1 MAVMSYPN
9 QTFYPPDSYSPLAS
23 RKQSAPIGPY
33 QPPVTSP
40 VHNHPYVTVAVVR
53 GEALFPREILAGL
66 GRFQESP
73 EIEHGL
79 PKLSKS
85 QGFLN
90 VFFTG
95 EQHQKV
101 NLKKLDSFL
110 NRLIGNSPKTI
121 FNSNIIRT
129 FLQMGPMGV
138 GAHWVNCTNNE
149 LCLCRIP
156 LATDTSEHTG
166 HTLVG
171 FTTQLLDGS
180 RTPPT
185 TATCLAQP
193 PAVTKPKHTSTPDS
207 RLPYEAMLGP
217 PPSTYPRAACSP
229 APPNST
235 PIERKTP
242 QPSLQ
247 SQSPINP
254 WARH

>member
-1 MAVMSYPN
+1 
-9 QTFYPPDSYSPLAS
+9 
-23 RKQSAPIGPY
+23 
-33 QPPVTSP
+33 
-40 VHNHPYVTVAVVR
+40 
-53 GEALFPREILAGL
+53 
-66 GRFQESP
+66 P

-121 FNSNIIRT
+121 FNSNIICT

-242 QPSLQ
+242 HRACSLNRQSTLGLGIDKHLQIPAQLLARLSSLRSPLYRVHQP
-247 SQSPINP
+247 
-254 WARH
+254 